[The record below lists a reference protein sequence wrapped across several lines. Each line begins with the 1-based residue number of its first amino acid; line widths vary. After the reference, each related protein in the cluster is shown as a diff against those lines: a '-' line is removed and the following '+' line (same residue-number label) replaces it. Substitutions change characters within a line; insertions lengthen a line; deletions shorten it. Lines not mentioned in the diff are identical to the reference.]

1 MDARPLTG
9 TRTTSWG
16 TTETWE
22 PVTEVDDRGCLVL
35 RVTYGDR
42 NDDPRFVRAF
52 IDGDT
57 AVDLCVGC
65 GHTQADAAT
74 YCSEAR
80 QRLRVVLS
88 EVYTRRIA
96 ALPAREGTHYQQHC
110 GTAWPSRR
118 GGACPKCG
126 ALGDAFSPRFVVSPV
141 KNGRVHVQPL
151 DVAADDVLIAAG
163 CTPENARVFEDGSAM
178 VNCARAADRADL
190 VARMERAGCVVFRK
204 LPEATQATQTAEGA

>member
-1 MDARPLTG
+1 MDPRPLTG

-16 TTETWE
+16 TIETWE
-22 PVTEVDDRGCLVL
+22 PVTTADDRGCVVL
-35 RVTYGDR
+35 RVTADNTTR
-42 NDDPRFVRAF
+42 EPWFVRAF
-52 IDGDT
+52 VDGNT
-57 AVDLCVGC
+57 AIDLCRGC
-65 GHTQADAAT
+65 GHTQVDAAVH
-74 YCSEAR
+74 CSEAR

-151 DVAADDVLIAAG
+151 DMAADDVLIAAG
-163 CTPENARVFEDGSAM
+163 CTTENARVFEDGSAM
-178 VNCARAADRADL
+178 VNCARAADRNEL

-204 LPEATQATQTAEGA
+204 LPETTQTAEGA